1 MKKIEQWT
9 KLKKKSKKMD
19 QIEKNKQ
26 VVVDKIE
33 KMGQIVKM
41 DQIEK
46 NGQNG
51 TMDKIEK

>member
-1 MKKIEQWT
+1 
-9 KLKKKSKKMD
+9 MD
-19 QIEKNKQ
+19 QIEKHKQ
-26 VVVDKIE
+26 LVVDKIE